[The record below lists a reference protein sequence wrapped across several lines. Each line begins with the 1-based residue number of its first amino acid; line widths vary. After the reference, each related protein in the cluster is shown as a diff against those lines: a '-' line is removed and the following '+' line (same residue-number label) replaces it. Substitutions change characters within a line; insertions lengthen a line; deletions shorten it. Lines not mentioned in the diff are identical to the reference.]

1 MIENKEIDNLIEQ
14 GFSFWQ
20 AIGIWF
26 SGGDE

>member
-1 MIENKEIDNLIEQ
+1 MMEPEIEKLINQ
-14 GFSFWQ
+14 GLTFWQ